1 MSILIRKPI
10 LAGLL
15 VFVILIALCLAV
27 PVPVM
32 NGICSYDQG
41 LVHFGAPAKISLQNL
56 VGWNLRDLAANGIL
70 PSTIKLTGQGWL
82 MLILFHI
89 GMPTLLYLRFFFAK
103 RRAELPDE
111 E

>member
-15 VFVILIALCLAV
+15 CFFLLLGLCLAV
-27 PVPVM
+27 SVPVM

-41 LVHFGAPAKISLQNL
+41 LVHFEAPAKISLQNL
-56 VGWNLRDLAANGIL
+56 VGWNLKDVSANGIL
-70 PSTIKLTGQGWL
+70 PSKIKLTGQGWL

-89 GMPTLLYLRFFFAK
+89 GMPALVYLRFFFAK
-103 RRAELPDE
+103 RKAELPDE